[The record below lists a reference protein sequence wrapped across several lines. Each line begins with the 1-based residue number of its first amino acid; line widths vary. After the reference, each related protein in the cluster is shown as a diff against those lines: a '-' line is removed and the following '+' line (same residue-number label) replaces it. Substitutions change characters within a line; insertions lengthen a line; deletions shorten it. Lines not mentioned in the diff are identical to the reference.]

1 MATATATDTGKL
13 EGGLTKYEG
22 QNGMLIQAL
31 LEVQREFNW
40 IPDDSI
46 ATISRT
52 LQVPKSR
59 IIRVASF
66 YTAISLKPRGRHVV
80 RVCLGTACHVR
91 GGERIMDRVENV
103 LGLTESG
110 TTPDLKFT
118 LERVN
123 CLGCCALG
131 PVMVVDGVYHG
142 KMDAGKVSDLLNN
155 CT

>member
-1 MATATATDTGKL
+1 MAVDTHKL
-13 EGGLTKYEG
+13 ENVLTKYKGEK
-22 QNGMLIQAL
+22 GMLIQAL

-46 ATISRT
+46 TTIAET
-52 LQVPKSR
+52 LDVPQSR
-59 IIRVASF
+59 IYRIAS
-66 YTAISLKPRGRHVV
+66 YYKAMSLKPRGRHVV

-91 GGERIMDRVENV
+91 GGERIIDRVQEV
-103 LGLTESG
+103 LGISEGG
-110 TTPDLKFT
+110 TTPDMKFT

-131 PVMVVDGVYHG
+131 PVMLVDGVYHG
-142 KMDAGKVSDLLNN
+142 KVDAGKVSNLLNN

>member
-1 MATATATDTGKL
+1 MAVNTTQL
-13 EGGLTKYEG
+13 ETVLTPYKGES
-22 QNGMLIQAL
+22 GMLIQAL
-31 LEVQREFNW
+31 LAVQREFNW

-46 ATISRT
+46 STIAQT
-52 LQVPKSR
+52 LQVPQSR
-59 IIRVASF
+59 ILRIASF
-66 YTAISLKPRGRHVV
+66 YTAMSLKPKGRHIV

-91 GGERIMDRVENV
+91 GGERIMDRVEGV
-103 LGLTESG
+103 LGLSESE

-131 PVMVVDGVYHG
+131 PVMVVDGIYHG
-142 KMDAGKVSDLLNN
+142 KMEPGKVSELLNN

>member
-1 MATATATDTGKL
+1 MAVDTGKL
-13 EGGLTKYEG
+13 EGVLAKYKGE
-22 QNGMLIQAL
+22 NGMLIQAL
-31 LEVQREFNW
+31 LEVQRAFNW
-40 IPDDSI
+40 IPDDSVEII
-46 ATISRT
+46 AQT
-52 LQVPKSR
+52 LNVPKSR

-66 YTAISLKPRGRHVV
+66 YTAMSLKQRGRHIV

-91 GGERIMDRVENV
+91 GGERIMDRVESV
-103 LGLTESG
+103 LGLSESG
-110 TTPDLKFT
+110 TTPDMKFT

-142 KMDAGKVSDLLNN
+142 KMDSGKVSNLLNN

>member
-1 MATATATDTGKL
+1 MAVDTHKL
-13 EGGLTKYEG
+13 ENVLTKYKGEK
-22 QNGMLIQAL
+22 GMLIQAL

-46 ATISRT
+46 TIIAET
-52 LQVPKSR
+52 LDVPQSR
-59 IIRVASF
+59 IYRIAS
-66 YTAISLKPRGRHVV
+66 YYKAMSLKPRGRHIV

-91 GGERIMDRVENV
+91 GGERIIDRVQEV
-103 LGLTESG
+103 LGISEGG
-110 TTPDLKFT
+110 TTPDMKFT

-142 KMDAGKVSDLLNN
+142 KVDAGKVSNLLNN

>member
-1 MATATATDTGKL
+1 MAVDTKKL
-13 EGGLTKYEG
+13 EDVLSQYNGEK
-22 QNGMLIQAL
+22 GMLIQAL
-31 LEVQREFNW
+31 LAVQREFNW

-46 ATISRT
+46 TTIAET
-52 LQVPKSR
+52 LNVPKSR
-59 IIRVASF
+59 IIRIASF
-66 YTAISLKPRGRHVV
+66 YTAMSLKPRGRHIV

-91 GGERIMDRVENV
+91 GGERIMDRVQDI
-103 LGLTESG
+103 LGLSEGG
-110 TTPDLKFT
+110 TTPDMKYT

-142 KMDAGKVSDLLNN
+142 KMDLGKVTELLNN